1 MTNLDKVEKITQVII
16 NGQTL
21 EKLGTKIKLNKTEE
35 FKGLNVTDIIKKAKE
50 LQQKE
55 DSDTSH

>member
-16 NGQTL
+16 NGQIP